1 MVPDLYLIFQ
11 IEIKMFD
18 EFRIHMISMKKN
30 VFCKKLFDVPLVDY
44 GVDGI
49 EEIFQPSELSQLS
62 RISNFSGSPSSSSSS
77 NSLGSPILS
86 GLWAL

>member
-1 MVPDLYLIFQ
+1 
-11 IEIKMFD
+11 MFD
-18 EFRIHMISMKKN
+18 EFRIRIFCVKKN
-30 VFCKKLFDVPLVDY
+30 VRCKKLFDVPLVDY

-49 EEIFQPSELSQLS
+49 GEIFQPSELSQLS

>member
-1 MVPDLYLIFQ
+1 
-11 IEIKMFD
+11 MFD
-18 EFRIHMISMKKN
+18 EFRIHMFSLKKN
-30 VFCKKLFDVPLVDY
+30 VLCKKLFDVPLVDY

-49 EEIFQPSELSQLS
+49 GEIFSALRALPALSDLQFLWV
-62 RISNFSGSPSSSSSS
+62 FSPSSSS